1 MIRTSLLVELF
12 NANCIQRWTDKLRP
26 IDLVELDYQAHRMM
40 IAYFLGRFEEGRSGF
55 KWTDVIEGGIF
66 DLLKTSVLTDLKWNV
81 SERLR
86 GYPDRRDKLNQYVSE
101 QVKPLLSDL
110 DNSLYDRFIRHQ
122 NGGSISP
129 LVRRLLHAAAEHARE
144 AEFRILEQANPEGY
158 EISAIRAAIDKE
170 KERHNLRGCRQLH
183 RFKNYRRFV
192 DVCGELRYQ
201 GRWSHLHISP
211 RTSVL
216 GHSMFVATISY
227 LFSIEAGA
235 CEQQRV
241 NNFMLGLFHDLP
253 ETQTRD
259 VRGPLKKKL
268 PVLDETLKELSREL
282 LEREVTKML
291 PPKWQDDF
299 ETLCLTDLDQNFAFI
314 NGTRTP
320 VTDADIM
327 GQYNSDLFNPVS
339 GRLVKGADDL
349 SAFLESV
356 QAVNNGCGS
365 PEIQAGKY
373 SITNKYEDP
382 ERGKIGNLDLVLLYR
397 ELSI

>member
-1 MIRTSLLVELF
+1 
-12 NANCIQRWTDKLRP
+12 
-26 IDLVELDYQAHRMM
+26 MM
-40 IAYFLGRFEEGRSGF
+40 IAYFLGKFEEGRSGF
-55 KWTDVIEGGIF
+55 KWTDVIESSIF

-81 SERLR
+81 SERLNR
-86 GYPDRRDKLNQYVSE
+86 YPNRREKLNQYVLE
-101 QVKPLLSDL
+101 QVKPLLSVL
-110 DNSLYDRFIRHQ
+110 DDSLCNRFIRHQ
-122 NGGSISP
+122 NGSGTSP

-144 AEFRILEQANPEGY
+144 GEFRILEQANPQGY
-158 EISAIRAAIDKE
+158 EINAIRAAMDTE
-170 KERHNLRGCRQLH
+170 KERHNLRGCSQLH
-183 RFKNYRRFV
+183 KFKNYQRFV

-227 LFSIEAGA
+227 LFSIEAGT

-268 PVLDETLKELSREL
+268 PVLEDTLKELSNEL
-282 LEREVTKML
+282 LEREVIKLL
-291 PPKWQDDF
+291 PPKWQRDF
-299 ETLCLTDLDQNFAFI
+299 ETLCLTDLKQNFALI

-320 VTDADIM
+320 VTNADIM
-327 GQYNSDLFNPVS
+327 GQYNSDLFYPVS
-339 GRLVKGADDL
+339 GCLVKAADDL

-373 SITNKYEDP
+373 SIATDYEGI
-382 ERGKIGNLDLVLLYR
+382 RIGNLDLGLLYR

>member
-1 MIRTSLLVELF
+1 MVRTSLLVELF
-12 NANCIQRWTDKLRP
+12 NTNCIQRWTDKLRP
-26 IDLVELDYQAHRMM
+26 IDLIELDYQAHRMM
-40 IAYFLGRFEEGRSGF
+40 VAYFLGKFEEGRSGF
-55 KWTDVIEGGIF
+55 KWTDVIEGSVF

-81 SERLR
+81 RERLNR
-86 GYPDRRDKLNQYVSE
+86 YRDRREELNQYVSE
-101 QVKPLLSDL
+101 QVKPLLSAL
-110 DNSLYDRFIRHQ
+110 DDSLYDRFIRHQ
-122 NGGSISP
+122 NGSGTSP

-144 AEFRILEQANPEGY
+144 GEFRILEQANPQGY
-158 EISAIRAAIDKE
+158 EIDAIRAAIDTE
-170 KERHNLRGCRQLH
+170 KERHNLRGCGQLH
-183 RFKNYRRFV
+183 RFKNYQRFV

-216 GHSMFVATISY
+216 GHSMFVATVSY

-241 NNFMLGLFHDLP
+241 NNFTLGLFHDLP

-259 VRGPLKKKL
+259 VRGPLKRKL
-268 PVLDETLKELSREL
+268 PVLEETLKELSEEL
-282 LEREVTKML
+282 LEREVIKLL
-291 PPKWQDDF
+291 PPKWRDDF
-299 ETLCLTDLDQNFAFI
+299 ETLCLTDLKQDFAFI

-320 VTDADIM
+320 VTNADVM
-327 GQYNSDLFNPVS
+327 GQYNLDLFNPVS
-339 GRLVKGADDL
+339 GCLVKAADDL

-373 SITNKYEDP
+373 SIAKNYE
-382 ERGKIGNLDLVLLYR
+382 GTKIGNLDLGLLYR